1 MKYSGRR
8 VAASNPVL
16 DKGRALR
23 SRPGPE
29 QSQTR
34 GTCSSSPAL
43 EIKPLSL
50 TGIKLSWAEQQND
63 LFPQTIE

>member
-1 MKYSGRR
+1 MKYSGRH

-29 QSQTR
+29 QSQIR

-50 TGIKLSWAEQQND
+50 TGIKLSWAAQQND